1 MSAPD
6 HLLHTIKVES
16 LSAAEFAPYG
26 EVMSIDATPRLP
38 IDFYSGRN
46 AVHGPVP
53 IDADDTPEILV
64 FRVGAR
70 GGNVRY
76 LERHVEMTQA
86 MIPLNGDRYVA
97 VVAPP
102 DAPEEDGFPVLDS
115 VRAFSVPGDVSVSL
129 HRGTWHEPPFPSV
142 DGQLFLITSHRRLT
156 TGLQCKL
163 DENGELNQY
172 DVEKRNPFHR
182 TGKRVNVRL
191 PWES

>member
-1 MSAPD
+1 MAAPD
-6 HLLHTIKVES
+6 NPLHTVKAET
-16 LSAAEFAPYG
+16 LTAAEFALYG
-26 EVMSIDATPRLP
+26 EVMSLEATPKLP
-38 IDFYSGRN
+38 IDFYSGLN
-46 AVHGPVP
+46 AVHGPVR

-70 GGNVRY
+70 GTNVRY

-86 MIPLNGDRYVA
+86 MIPLNGDSYVA

-115 VRAFSVPGDVSVSL
+115 IRAFVVPGDVSLSL

-156 TGLQCKL
+156 QGLQCKL
-163 DENGELNQY
+163 DENGELDQY
-172 DVEKRNPFHR
+172 DVEKRSPFYR
-182 TGKRVNVRL
+182 TGKRVTISL
-191 PWES
+191 P